1 MLKTY
6 ITDCSLVIVAVIWA
20 LNFSVI
26 KIALEEIDPF
36 SFNELRYSLASFT
49 HVFVAKWKRKKILVK
64 KEHLLPLILT
74 GIVGNVVYQ
83 ALFIIGIDLT
93 FVANSAVILGTIPVW
108 IALLA
113 HIFTEEKLTF
123 KKSIGLITAFL
134 GVGLI
139 ISGREGG
146 FNFYSSNTIGDI
158 IVLASAIAWATYTI
172 LSKKY
177 LKIYDSSQYSA
188 FISIVGVVG
197 LLILGMPSLAK
208 TDFSTISLAAYG
220 GIFYSGFLSVGFAYL
235 VWNRGVHL
243 IGAIRTASYQ
253 NLVPVLGLL
262 FGVILL
268 EESLSFIQYVGSFF
282 VIIGV
287 ISTQIK

>member
-83 ALFIIGIDLT
+83 SLFIIGIDLT

-146 FNFYSSNTIGDI
+146 FN
-158 IVLASAIAWATYTI
+158 
-172 LSKKY
+172 
-177 LKIYDSSQYSA
+177 
-188 FISIVGVVG
+188 
-197 LLILGMPSLAK
+197 
-208 TDFSTISLAAYG
+208 
-220 GIFYSGFLSVGFAYL
+220 
-235 VWNRGVHL
+235 
-243 IGAIRTASYQ
+243 
-253 NLVPVLGLL
+253 LGL
-262 FGVILL
+262 GKY
-268 EESLSFIQYVGSFF
+268 SM
-282 VIIGV
+282 
-287 ISTQIK
+287 